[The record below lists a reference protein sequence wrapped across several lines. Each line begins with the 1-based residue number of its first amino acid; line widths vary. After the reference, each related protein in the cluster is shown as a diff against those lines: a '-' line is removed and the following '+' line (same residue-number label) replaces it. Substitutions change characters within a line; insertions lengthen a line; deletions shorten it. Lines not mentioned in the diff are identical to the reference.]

1 MFDWIKNIGKEVPE
15 FWKIY
20 LAKFDTKSERFVV
33 ISCETSGLNA
43 QKDTILAV
51 AGIAVINN
59 AIVINDSFEIKIN
72 YDVAIVD
79 QSATSDRTELN
90 PIMALQ
96 EVVNF
101 IGNAKLIGFR
111 INFETEIINEMLS
124 KLHCGKLKNEVFDLE
139 VMHKKYENSID
150 DNFTLSELFSIYN
163 IQKSDRE
170 TAAIEAFNMALLFL
184 KLKARLNI

>member
-20 LAKFDTKSERFVV
+20 SAKFDTKSERFVI

-51 AGIAVINN
+51 AGIAVIND

-72 YDVAIVD
+72 YDTTVADHSV
-79 QSATSDRTELN
+79 TSDWTELN
-90 PIMALQ
+90 PILALQ

-163 IQKSDRE
+163 IQQSDRA

-184 KLKARLNI
+184 KLKSRLNI